1 MCAHFLNR
9 LPAPRWNATHLFFLA
24 GWWGLRWL
32 WRRSDADRLERLLQH
47 CVWGA
52 LLALFCVTFHR
63 PDGTL
68 RARLYLLAGRGTL
81 YRRHGNTDQY
91 QRVLESGI
99 CGALAFCPCP
109 VISSIAP
116 MEPLT
121 LLPLLAGWW
130 WPRNLRDG
138 KYGWLQHLQ

>member
-1 MCAHFLNR
+1 MRVLMNVAPQYVSVCILNLPRHF
-9 LPAPRWNATHLFFLA
+9 
-24 GWWGLRWL
+24 
-32 WRRSDADRLERLLQH
+32 
-47 CVWGA
+47 
-52 LLALFCVTFHR
+52 FHR
-63 PDGTL
+63 PLGTL
-68 RARLYLLAGRGTL
+68 RAWLYLLAGRGTL